1 MHTRGRGRFPVA
13 ETVLLAWLVLL
24 LFNVVWPVSTEIVV
38 VGIVVSVVVI
48 GAVAWNNWN
57 ARA

>member
-1 MHTRGRGRFPVA
+1 MHTRGRPRFPVA

-24 LFNVVWPVSTEIVV
+24 LLNVVWPVPTEVVV
-38 VGIVVSVVVI
+38 VGAVVSVVVI
-48 GAVAWNNWN
+48 GAVARNNWN

>member
-1 MHTRGRGRFPVA
+1 MWTRGRGRFPVA

-48 GAVAWNNWN
+48 GAVARNNWN